1 MLAALDLKILSHL
14 FSVIQHTIKPLE
26 RGGNKMRDIFR
37 NLKHPNPTC
46 ASVLETAVRVLSI
59 PQVQSALGLLDRN
72 DLELKPAPPTSQSR
86 RLGLR

>member
-59 PQVQSALGLLDRN
+59 PQVQSALGP
-72 DLELKPAPPTSQSR
+72 E
-86 RLGLR
+86 